1 MSVLSA
7 KILWL
12 AGAAA
17 AISSFLD
24 DAETEQSG
32 KDWEKSD
39 ADSMDRK
46 RSAVEIFLTMENCKY
61 VDNQEFMQE
70 SGWHTFVGYS
80 KSLSWIPNFAYLK
93 IDLHTKPNCWVVL
106 PDVLRDL
113 DRLMILWE

>member
-12 AGAAA
+12 ADAAA

-46 RSAVEIFLTMENCKY
+46 RSAVEIFLTMENGKY
-61 VDNQEFMQE
+61 VDNQEFMPCKMTYFCWPFKIAEMDRKMLSNE
-70 SGWHTFVGYS
+70 SP
-80 KSLSWIPNFAYLK
+80 KSL
-93 IDLHTKPNCWVVL
+93 T
-106 PDVLRDL
+106 
-113 DRLMILWE
+113 

>member
-1 MSVLSA
+1 MSILSA

-46 RSAVEIFLTMENCKY
+46 RSAVEIFLTMENGKY
-61 VDNQEFMQE
+61 VDNQEFMPCKMTYFCWPFKIAEMDRKMLSNE
-70 SGWHTFVGYS
+70 SPN
-80 KSLSWIPNFAYLK
+80 SL
-93 IDLHTKPNCWVVL
+93 T
-106 PDVLRDL
+106 
-113 DRLMILWE
+113 